1 MSQFEYLS
9 VLVSIIVGLAL
20 TQLLSG
26 IARLIQLRRRIAM
39 HATTLCWIA
48 TLLLI
53 DIQVWWVAFERR
65 ANQQW
70 TFFAFLLYLLIPI
83 GVFLLSYLV
92 LPDMGDEDKADL
104 RGNFEDNQ
112 AWFFGLLAA
121 LPGVSLL
128 EQGLRE
134 GVLGWDT
141 DVGVR
146 VVLGS
151 LALVAMRVRNARFQ
165 LCNAL
170 GVLVL
175 FVGYVLA
182 LFLRL
187 R

>member
-9 VLVSIIVGLAL
+9 VLVSIIIGLAL

-26 IARLIQLRRRIAM
+26 LARLIQLRRRIAM

-48 TLLLI
+48 ILFLV

-65 ANQQW
+65 DSHEW
-70 TFFAFLLYLLIPI
+70 MFFAFLLYLLIPI
-83 GVFLLSYLV
+83 CVFLLSYLV
-92 LPDMGDEDKADL
+92 LPDLGDEDNADL
-104 RGNFEDNQ
+104 RANFEDNQ
-112 AWFFGLLAA
+112 PWFFGLLAA
-121 LPGVSLL
+121 LPAVSLL

-134 GVLGWDT
+134 GGLAL
-141 DVGVR
+141 DVDLGVR
-146 VVLGS
+146 VVLVV

-165 LCNAL
+165 FWNAL
-170 GVLVL
+170 GVLAL
-175 FVGYVLA
+175 LVGYVLA